1 MDTVSTVSRRLRI
14 LLAVLSGLLVMTVA
28 GCKAD
33 ASPTVA
39 PTWDLREVPDQIDI
53 STPDGWVRLDPDKGE
68 TADELTIAQAAPSS
82 DNVPGINVMHYSPDI
97 VATFVSP
104 DTLEED
110 LHRYRDQSM
119 KDWTAESTRY
129 YSDTK
134 TLPDRTIDGVLAAG
148 FSGTF
153 HSGGESFPSQVWYVW
168 REDGMWRIFIDG
180 FPGADEIPAELLDA
194 IDTIHWTVP

>member
-1 MDTVSTVSRRLRI
+1 MSGAFGDTVSTVSRRLRI

-39 PTWDLREVPDQIDI
+39 PTRDLREVPDQIDI

-68 TADELTIAQAAPSS
+68 TADELTIAKAAPSS

-134 TLPDRTIDGVLAAG
+134 TLPDRTIDGVIIASRTANLVVMTEADLTGNRVIGPRGRRLAAK
-148 FSGTF
+148 FRT
-153 HSGGESFPSQVWYVW
+153 P
-168 REDGMWRIFIDG
+168 
-180 FPGADEIPAELLDA
+180 LDPRPNLTLA
-194 IDTIHWTVP
+194 SSS